1 MKFLLDTN
9 AVSELGRPNP
19 DSGLLAWH
27 DEIGEVAESQE
38 AVFLSVLL
46 IGEMDRGILKL
57 PDGPKRRLLSAQRDA
72 ILAEYGTRIL
82 PIDMAVARQWGAV
95 TARHRALGMSI
106 DAVDE
111 LIAATA
117 LVHGLTVVTR
127 NVRHFEHSGCELI
140 NPWSA

>member
-9 AVSELGRPNP
+9 AVSELGRPHPN
-19 DSGLLAWH
+19 SGLLAWH
-27 DEIGEVAESQE
+27 DEVGEAAESQE

-57 PDGPKRRLLSAQRDA
+57 PDGPKRRLLTTQRDA

-82 PIDMAVARQWGAV
+82 PIDLAVGRQWGAV
-95 TARHRALGMSI
+95 TARHRALGLSI
-106 DAVDE
+106 NAVDE

-117 LVHGLTVVTR
+117 LVHDLTVVTR
-127 NVRHFEHSGCELI
+127 NVRHFERSGCKLI
-140 NPWSA
+140 SPWSA